1 MSPEN
6 RKKLNALRK
15 RLDILDNKLL
25 SLISIRSNI
34 VKDVLKLKNH
44 KSEIVDKKRISKIL
58 NNIKIKS
65 LKKKI
70 DPKITNRIWKNM
82 IFAYID
88 YERRNFKKKKLFTM
102 RWKFFFNKNF
112 MFSSSRIIFL
122 CL

>member
-6 RKKLNALRK
+6 RKKLNVLRK
-15 RLDILDNKLL
+15 RLDSLDNKLL
-25 SLISIRSNI
+25 RLISIRSNI

-58 NNIKIKS
+58 NNIKKKS

-88 YERRNFKKKKLFTM
+88 YERRNFKKK
-102 RWKFFFNKNF
+102 
-112 MFSSSRIIFL
+112 
-122 CL
+122 

>member
-6 RKKLNALRK
+6 RKKLNVLRK

-34 VKDVLKLKNH
+34 VKDVLKLKNN
-44 KSEIVDKKRISKIL
+44 KSEIVDKKRITKIL
-58 NNIKIKS
+58 NNIKKKS

-88 YERRNFKKKKLFTM
+88 YERRNFKKK
-102 RWKFFFNKNF
+102 
-112 MFSSSRIIFL
+112 
-122 CL
+122 

>member
-6 RKKLNALRK
+6 RKKLNTLRK

-44 KSEIVDKKRISKIL
+44 KSEIVDKKRIAIIL
-58 NNIKIKS
+58 NNIKKKS

-70 DPKITNRIWKNM
+70 DPKITNRIWKHM

-88 YERRNFKKKKLFTM
+88 YERRNFKKK
-102 RWKFFFNKNF
+102 
-112 MFSSSRIIFL
+112 
-122 CL
+122 

>member
-34 VKDVLKLKNH
+34 VKDVLKLKNY
-44 KSEIVDKKRISKIL
+44 KNEIVDKKRISKIL
-58 NNIKIKS
+58 NNKKKKS

-88 YERRNFKKKKLFTM
+88 YERRNFKKK
-102 RWKFFFNKNF
+102 
-112 MFSSSRIIFL
+112 
-122 CL
+122 

>member
-6 RKKLNALRK
+6 RKKLNVLRK

-34 VKDVLKLKNH
+34 VKDVLKLKDH
-44 KSEIVDKKRISKIL
+44 KSEIVDKKRIARIL
-58 NNIKIKS
+58 NNIKKKS

-88 YERRNFKKKKLFTM
+88 YERRNFKKK
-102 RWKFFFNKNF
+102 
-112 MFSSSRIIFL
+112 
-122 CL
+122 